1 MASDVR
7 SIRAQMTLAEKAMLC
22 TGATPWTTVAIE
34 RLGVASIRVADGPH
48 GVRRV
53 ADANDMMS
61 ESMPATCYPTASA
74 LASTWDTEL
83 VRTLGEALGE
93 ECIALGVD
101 ILLGPGNNMKRT
113 PLCGRNFE
121 YYAED
126 PFLGGEMAAAFV
138 EGVQS
143 RGVGTSLKHY
153 AVNNQEH
160 KRFVIDAQA
169 DERTLR
175 EIYLAGFERAVKKA
189 QPWTVM
195 CAYNRLNGTYCSQ
208 HRWLLEDVLR
218 DEWGHTGF
226 VVSDWGAVHDRVE
239 AMAAGLELEMPGP
252 RPDRVQAVID
262 AVQNGTLDEVVLDRA
277 VERLLKVI
285 FKTSDTPKGGGEIDV
300 DAHHALA
307 RRIAGEA
314 IVLLKNE
321 GALLPLAPVRRI
333 AAIGAAAQTPYF
345 QGGGS
350 SHVNPTRVDVPL
362 DELRALAGDAEIR
375 YAPGYTMEQGTDQ
388 ALIDEAV
395 AAARDADVAL
405 LYVALPAFKESE
417 GYDRPDL
424 ALTEQQVALIQA
436 VAAAQPRSV
445 VILNNGSAV
454 TMDPWIDEVPA
465 VVEAWMMGQ
474 AGGGAIADVLF
485 GAVNPSGRL
494 AETFP
499 RRLEDTPAYLNYPGE
514 NGSVRYGE
522 GMFIGY
528 RYYDAKALDVLYPF
542 GYGLSYTT
550 YDYGNLRLSAESITD
565 KEGLTVSV
573 DVTNTGHVAGKEV
586 VQVYVRDVDARLSRP
601 DKELKGFAKVA
612 LEPAETKRVTIDLDT
627 RAFAYYDPA
636 YGQWVTES
644 GTFEILVG
652 RSTADICLEAAVE
665 LTSTQILPS
674 ILSLDSTVGEWMADP
689 IGMQVLSPMLEKV
702 AQQMAQETAG
712 GSEGLG
718 MDPTGFVADLPL
730 TSMLGFFGGQLPAPP
745 EEIARGLL
753 AQVHERG
760 R

>member
-1 MASDVR
+1 MENNVR
-7 SIRAQMTLAEKAMLC
+7 TICAQLTLEEKAALC
-22 TGATPWTTVAIE
+22 TGATPWTTVPVE
-34 RLGVASIRVADGPH
+34 RLGIPSIRVADGPH

-53 ADANDMMS
+53 ADTDELMS
-61 ESMPATCYPTASA
+61 GSLPATCYPTASA

-93 ECIALGVD
+93 ECVALEVD

-126 PFLGGEMAAAFV
+126 PFLGGEMAAAFI

-143 RGVGTSLKHY
+143 KGVGTSLKHY
-153 AVNNQEH
+153 AANNQEH
-160 KRFVIDAQA
+160 KRFVIDARV
-169 DERTLR
+169 DERALR
-175 EIYLAGFERAVKKA
+175 EVYLAGFERAVVKA

-218 DEWGHTGF
+218 GEWGYTGF

-239 AMAAGLELEMPGP
+239 ALAAGLELEMPGP
-252 RPDRVQAVID
+252 RPDRVQTVID
-262 AVQNGTLDEVVLDRA
+262 AVRDGTLDEAVLDGA
-277 VERLLKVI
+277 VERLLEVMLRAGK
-285 FKTSDTPKGGGEIDV
+285 TPKGGAQFDV

-321 GALLPLAPVRRI
+321 GALLPLRSVRRI

-362 DELRALAGDAEIR
+362 EELRARAGNAEIR
-375 YAPGYTMEQGTDQ
+375 YAAGYTMEPGTDQ

-395 AAARDADVAL
+395 AVARDAEVAL

-424 ALTEQQVALIQA
+424 KLTEQQVALIQA

-454 TMDPWIDEVPA
+454 TMDPWIEDVPA

-485 GAVNPSGRL
+485 GVVNPSGKL

-514 NGSVRYGE
+514 NGAVRYGE

-528 RYYDAKALDVLYPF
+528 RYYDAKGVEVLYPF

-550 YDYGNLRLSAESITD
+550 FDYSKLCVSAARFTD
-565 KEGLTVSV
+565 SEGLTVSV
-573 DVTNTGHVAGKEV
+573 DVTNTGQVAGKEI
-586 VQVYVRDVDARLSRP
+586 VQLYVRDVDARLLRP

-612 LEPAETKRVTIDLDT
+612 LEPGETKTVTIELDA
-627 RAFAYYDPA
+627 RVFAYYDPA

-644 GTFEILVG
+644 GLCEILVG
-652 RSTADICLEAAVE
+652 RSAADICLSASIEMASRQE
-665 LTSTQILPS
+665 LPS
-674 ILSLDSTVGEWMADP
+674 LLDLDSTIGEWMADP
-689 IGMQVLSPMLEKV
+689 AGAQVLGPVLREVM
-702 AQQMAQETAG
+702 QQMGHETG
-712 GSEGLG
+712 EDSEGLG
-718 MDPTGFVADLPL
+718 MDPTGFIADLPL
-730 TSMLGFFGGQLPAPP
+730 TSLLGFFGGQLAGSP
-745 EEIARGLL
+745 EEIARDLL
-753 AQVHERG
+753 AQVREKTS
-760 R
+760 